1 MLCALLAAERDPG
14 DPPGLRPTVPEA
26 YAAAARDAVSA
37 HGGRLLSPGET
48 AVLAAFDGP
57 ARAIRCAATLRDRVT
72 ALGIRLRLGVHCG
85 EVDVQDDT
93 VSGIAVDI
101 ATRLAALARPG
112 EVLTTRTV
120 KDLVAGSGISF
131 TDCGTHHLPG
141 IPDQWPLFTVADGH
155 PG

>member
-1 MLCALLAAERDPG
+1 M
-14 DPPGLRPTVPEA
+14 
-26 YAAAARDAVSA
+26 S
-37 HGGRLLSPGET
+37 LS
-48 AVLAAFDGP
+48 
-57 ARAIRCAATLRDRVT
+57 
-72 ALGIRLRLGVHCG
+72 ALGIRLRLGIHCG

-131 TDCGTHHLPG
+131 TDRGTHHLPD
-141 IPDQWPLFTVADGH
+141 IPGRWPVLAIGERH
-155 PG
+155 AR